1 MRQRIGL
8 GFNPKPQNGPDPAL
22 AILIDQYRY
31 LVGSHL
37 FAVSLS
43 NIVHANTT
51 GCIILSQQQQHHI
64 AEIGTS
70 KAKHSSDEMV
80 EITAGVKVMNIL
92 LPTHTH
98 KHILL

>member
-22 AILIDQYRY
+22 TILIDQYRY
-31 LVGSHL
+31 LVGSLL
-37 FAVSLS
+37 FAVSSS

-64 AEIGTS
+64 AEIGTIEV
-70 KAKHSSDEMV
+70 KHSSIEMV
-80 EITAGVKVMNIL
+80 EITAGVKGMKML
-92 LPTHTH
+92 LATHTH